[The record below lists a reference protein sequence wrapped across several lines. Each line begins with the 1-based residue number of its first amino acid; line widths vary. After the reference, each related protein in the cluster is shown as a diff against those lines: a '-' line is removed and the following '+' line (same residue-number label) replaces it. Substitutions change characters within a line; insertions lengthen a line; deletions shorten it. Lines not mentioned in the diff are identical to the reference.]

1 MSKKTV
7 KIFNKGDNDLPNYAT
22 ELSAGFDIRADLSRI
37 YKIGDIV
44 GDSNYFTL
52 EVKDDGKKIITL
64 LPHGRILIP
73 TGLHVAIPEGYE
85 LQIRPRSGL
94 ALKNGITILNTPGTI
109 DCFSEESL
117 IKTIDGDK
125 SINML
130 NINDVILSI
139 NNETLDIEKD
149 VISAIVYTDEQEI
162 IQIETEEGLL
172 EVTPNTII
180 YTKNGLKKA
189 SEIEL
194 SDEIIII

>member
-7 KIFNKGDNDLPNYAT
+7 KIYNKGDNDLPNYAT

-37 YKIGDIV
+37 HKIEDIV

-52 EVKDDGKKIITL
+52 QVKDDGNKIITL

-109 DCFSEESL
+109 DSDFRGEVGLILINTDSL
-117 IKTIDGDK
+117 KSFEIKSGDRLAQGV
-125 SINML
+125 L
-130 NINDVILSI
+130 NEFIQCDWIKVNYINDLGES
-139 NNETLDIEKD
+139 ERG
-149 VISAIVYTDEQEI
+149 
-162 IQIETEEGLL
+162 EGGFGHSG
-172 EVTPNTII
+172 V
-180 YTKNGLKKA
+180 K
-189 SEIEL
+189 
-194 SDEIIII
+194 

>member
-37 YKIGDIV
+37 YKIEDIV

-109 DCFSEESL
+109 DSDYKGEIGL
-117 IKTIDGDK
+117 ILINTDPLKSFELKSGDRIAQGVLNEFIQCDWIK
-125 SINML
+125 VS
-130 NINDVILSI
+130 NINNLGES
-139 NNETLDIEKD
+139 ERG
-149 VISAIVYTDEQEI
+149 
-162 IQIETEEGLL
+162 EGGFGHSG
-172 EVTPNTII
+172 I
-180 YTKNGLKKA
+180 K
-189 SEIEL
+189 
-194 SDEIIII
+194 